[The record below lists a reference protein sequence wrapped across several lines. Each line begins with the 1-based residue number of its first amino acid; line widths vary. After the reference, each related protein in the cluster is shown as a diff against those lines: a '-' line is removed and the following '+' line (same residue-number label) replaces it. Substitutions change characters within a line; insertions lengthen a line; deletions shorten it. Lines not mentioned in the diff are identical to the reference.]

1 MFFKN
6 IFLAILFFITSGF
19 LYSNHATEDKIAST
33 KYFDFCS
40 NYWLNLYH
48 YLYQSARVGGGKS
61 VESKL
66 QKEFWEKLSENERK
80 DYQNYLEYFK
90 TEIID
95 KDLRMDPLLFNLKRN
110 IINFKKEDKIAINS
124 ISDTLIA
131 VLNNFQ
137 NLFDKYLW
145 EEINRQNIETIDSN
159 LELIKK
165 HEEKIVKELET
176 FTKSDWQKENIR
188 IDVSYFSKENRG
200 RNTAYTTVNPEVHIV
215 ISSLMNNPQGN
226 WFELIFHEASHHL
239 ILGSNGFISK
249 QIEEAGQEI
258 YIKPPSEL
266 WHAILFYISGR
277 VVLNILQEESI
288 NYEIYMKRNKVFAN
302 FYPFLEKYIEAYL
315 NNKTDFKTCAKNIL
329 TEYKMSK

>member
-1 MFFKN
+1 MFLKN
-6 IFLAILFFITSGF
+6 ILIIILLFTAAGYS
-19 LYSNHATEDKIAST
+19 YSNQNNNDIAAST
-33 KYFDFCS
+33 KYFDFRS

-48 YLYQSARVGGGKS
+48 YLYQSARVSGGKS

-66 QKEFWEKLSENERK
+66 QKEFWEKLSENEKK

-110 IINFKKEDKIAINS
+110 IINFNREDKIAINS
-124 ISDTLIA
+124 ISDTLVA
-131 VLNNFQ
+131 VLNNFR

-145 EEINRQNIETIDSN
+145 EEINLQNIETINSN

-165 HEEKIVKELET
+165 HEEIIVKDLENYT
-176 FTKSDWQKENIR
+176 GSTWQKENVR
-188 IDVSYFSKENRG
+188 VDVSYFSKENRG

-215 ISSLMNNPQGN
+215 ISSLMNNPPGN

-239 ILGSNGFISK
+239 ILGSEGFISK
-249 QIEEAGQEI
+249 QIEEAGKETN
-258 YIKPPSEL
+258 IKPPGEL

-277 VVLNILQEESI
+277 VVQNILAEENIS
-288 NYEIYMKRNKVFAN
+288 YEIYMKRNKVFAD
-302 FYPFLEKYIEAYL
+302 FYPFLEKYIEGYL

-329 TEYKMSK
+329 IEYK